1 LEERKARLRGDAVAS
16 GGFLLPA
23 VAGMRGIPQKATAN
37 NGLTALSIIRET
49 IVIQGTWRRMAQFL
63 SITKQYSVQVFCRS
77 LLLQSLGRES
87 IIKDAIRCAACSR
100 GSAP

>member
-1 LEERKARLRGDAVAS
+1 VAS

-37 NGLTALSIIRET
+37 NGLTALSIIQEM

-63 SITKQYSVQVFCRS
+63 LITKQYLCS
-77 LLLQSLGRES
+77 S
-87 IIKDAIRCAACSR
+87 ILSFNIATVART
-100 GSAP
+100 